1 MKWLQKRIKRSAN
14 PASLSKAV
22 RRSIFS
28 SLIFHG
34 ALLFVAAALV
44 ISHVF
49 YNREST
55 FTGQPPPT
63 KKYEPR
69 KVELKV
75 KVSRQQRS
83 SSRPS
88 MAPRLVASKEST
100 HLALPEIKL
109 DAKLVTTTFQPKFK
123 AVTGRGLGAG
133 LGTGYG
139 TSGFG
144 EGVSS
149 VNFFG
154 VQAKGERIAVLV
166 DASLSMVEPEKG
178 GAVGYLRVKSRVN
191 DVIESL
197 KDGTLFNLIV
207 FADGCSAMEPKMVF
221 ANNETRK
228 KAKQFLQP
236 FNTEG
241 NWGLES
247 GNFSGGIGLQAAGG
261 TTRLDLA
268 LAAAMRDGAD
278 TILIITDGLPEVKQS
293 VDPAAVQAHAQM
305 VAAWQQQNAG
315 AIAAYQQQ
323 AAAAAAQVARYEQVA
338 AAAPARQVW
347 VPPTPPTPP
356 RPPTPAPKGPPREGQ
371 PHPQGDPGSPG
382 SPGTPGHWI
391 TVHDPPP
398 GIARPAM
405 PAMPQPPPMQPPGNW
420 KLADFVRHI
429 TILYDTI
436 YVPKGLKKPQI
447 SCIGYQVD
455 KDGSAFMTQLTSI
468 YKGQYRLVRSLK

>member
-1 MKWLQKRIKRSAN
+1 MKWLQNRFKRSSG

-22 RRSIFS
+22 RRSVFS

-44 ISHVF
+44 ISHIF

-154 VQAKGERIAVLV
+154 IQAKGERIAVLV
-166 DASLSMVEPEKG
+166 DASISMVEPEKG

-207 FADGCSAMEPKMVF
+207 FADGCSTLETKMVF

-241 NWGLES
+241 NWGLDS

-278 TILIITDGLPEVKQS
+278 TILIITDGLPQVKKIA
-293 VDPAAVQAHAQM
+293 DPAAIQAHARM

-315 AIAAYQQQ
+315 AMAAYQQQ
-323 AAAAAAQVARYEQVA
+323 VASMAPKMAAYEQAVA
-338 AAAPARQVW
+338 AAPPRQVW
-347 VPPTPPTPP
+347 VPPTPA
-356 RPPTPAPKGPPREGQ
+356 RPPSAAPKGPLREGA
-371 PHPQGDPGSPG
+371 PPPRADPGAPAV
-382 SPGTPGHWI
+382 PGHWI
-391 TVHDPPP
+391 TVHDKPP
-398 GIARPAM
+398 GVARPAM
-405 PAMPQPPPMQPPGNW
+405 PAPPQPPPMAPPGNW
-420 KLADFVRHI
+420 KLPDFVQHI
-429 TILYDTI
+429 TIMYDSI

-455 KDGSAFMTQLTSI
+455 KDGGAFMNQLTSI